1 MGFFKKMLW
10 MKIAFKTSKLYN
22 EGKYEE
28 ALKVGEEALQKSE
41 SIFGEKHIN
50 TNRALY
56 NLAAVCTALEQYEKA
71 EKYALRA
78 LSITEE
84 NKGKEDKN
92 IVDDLRNLLNIY
104 EKWGKEEQG
113 KKIKERIENTNL

>member
-10 MKIAFKTSKLYN
+10 MNIAFKTSKLYG

-28 ALKVGEEALQKSE
+28 ALKVGDEALKKSE
-41 SIFGEKHIN
+41 DIFGQKHIN

-56 NLAAVCTALEQYEKA
+56 NLAAVCTSLEQYEKA
-71 EKYALRA
+71 EEYALRA

-84 NKGKEDKN
+84 KKGKEDKSL
-92 IVDDLRNLLNIY
+92 VDDLKNLLNVY
-104 EKWGKEEQG
+104 EKWNKEEQVQ
-113 KKIKERIENTNL
+113 KIRERIENING